1 MRALEELLVNVEKTP
16 SLLLRA
22 VYLMGCVG
30 VSAYALGSFVEI
42 IQAYV
47 AIDYDYRTEGIVVIS
62 QVGFQ
67 WLFMTRSTWRERIRY
82 MYVALTV
89 SMIGSLMLVPLL
101 VLHSIAGTSTVFA
114 VGYFFLVVGVI
125 FLIHHRLIIRNSLPT
140 ILSGT
145 WVLYR
150 LLLLAFVLPP
160 LITSA

>member
-1 MRALEELLVNVEKTP
+1 MRTLESLLVKMEKTP

-22 VYLMGCVG
+22 VYLMSCVG

-42 IQAYV
+42 VQAYV
-47 AIDYDYRTEGIVVIS
+47 AIDYDYKTEGIVVVA

-67 WLFMTRSTWRERIRY
+67 WLFMTRSTWKERVRY

-101 VLHSIAGTSTVFA
+101 ALHSFAGTSTVFA
-114 VGYFFLVVGVI
+114 VGYFFLVVGLI
-125 FLIHHRLIIRNSLPT
+125 FLIHHRLIMKNALPT

-150 LLLLAFVLPP
+150 MLLLIFVLLP
-160 LITSA
+160 LTAGV